1 MLNAAQLWREL
12 LNGSFCVV
20 GFESLHLHM
29 AEARLK
35 QKSSH
40 FWELKSKMAEEEG
53 FEPS

>member
-1 MLNAAQLWREL
+1 MRLNCGESSSTVLF
-12 LNGSFCVV
+12 SVV